1 MAFERARYVEALD
14 YARRAVAF
22 RPQIP
27 RYHVILGD
35 AYFKLL
41 RYDRALASYERARAL
56 SPQDEGVKARLG
68 RVQARLGK

>member
-1 MAFERARYVEALD
+1 
-14 YARRAVAF
+14 
-22 RPQIP
+22 
-27 RYHVILGD
+27 
-35 AYFKLL
+35 LL